1 MDVFMYL
8 CMYVWMGDF
17 FFGCFYLSNSSMIR
31 QNDGIS
37 WCASG
42 ETKQLFSR
50 TGALMPGLF
59 VYHVNGT
66 LEAQERGSGHVG

>member
-1 MDVFMYL
+1 
-8 CMYVWMGDF
+8 
-17 FFGCFYLSNSSMIR
+17 MIR

-66 LEAQERGSGHVG
+66 LEAQERESGHVG